1 MACREYL
8 ETLSSYVDDELKPLE
23 RLRVE
28 SHLKACS
35 ACRRYQH
42 QIQRASAM
50 LKGLDRLDTP
60 RFVLRGSAGSSTSR
74 AERWERI
81 RALSLS
87 RPQPSL
93 KPALLAAVVFLVA
106 ITAFQGLRRVAP
118 PGAENLPSEESSPGP
133 ETRPPAE
140 LASDGEISDS
150 LKREIARRVL
160 EANRNEARRLAEAQ
174 GTEFPPS
181 GNAAAPAPGLEGSTT
196 ARPILTALEPE
207 DGGDGSSGP
216 LGQSWSQTPAGSNGP
231 VPGRMAER
239 SPEAPTEDRGV
250 PAGLDS
256 APQKSATSLE
266 TEPPPAETGPRVV
279 LIPTAAAGPAAP
291 QEPSGTGPAAGTE
304 GAGRAM
310 PRDTVAE
317 MAEETLELEVTY
329 REVMVLAQA
338 DEQVTATFRPAEID
352 PVQSE
357 EGTPVQESAEIASPE
372 ADLEVMPDPETGVL
386 PPVPVHR
393 SAPDLGSRSG
403 EAHDRALLAP
413 VGLRVTVDTRGM
425 VTGVSLL
432 PGSGSGLAWLDDAV
446 ASAVERWEFRPA
458 ERDGEPIAAAVEIVI
473 EFDRD

>member
-50 LKGLDRLDTP
+50 LKGLDRLDAP
-60 RFVLRGSAGSSTSR
+60 RFVLRASAGSSTSR

-81 RALSLS
+81 RALSLT

-106 ITAFQGLRRVAP
+106 IIAFQGLRRLVP
-118 PGAENLPSEESSPGP
+118 PGAESLPTEESSPGP

-140 LASDGEISDS
+140 LAADGEISDS

-160 EANRNEARRLAEAQ
+160 GANPDEAQRLAEAQ
-174 GTEFPPS
+174 GTES
-181 GNAAAPAPGLEGSTT
+181 TAAPAPGLEGGTT
-196 ARPILTALEPE
+196 ARPIVTALEPE

-216 LGQSWSQTPAGSNGP
+216 LGQSWSQAPAASRPP
-231 VPGRMAER
+231 VPGRMAEPG
-239 SPEAPTEDRGV
+239 PEAPTEDRDV
-250 PAGLDS
+250 LVGLDP
-256 APQKSATSLE
+256 APQKIATSLE
-266 TEPPPAETGPRVV
+266 TEPAPAETGPLVV
-279 LIPTAAAGPAAP
+279 LIPTADGGPAAP
-291 QEPSGTGPAAGTE
+291 EEPSGTGPAAGTE
-304 GAGRAM
+304 GAGRAI
-310 PRDTVAE
+310 PRDTMAA
-317 MAEETLELEVTY
+317 MAEEILELEVTY

-338 DEQVTATFRPAEID
+338 NEQVTATFRPAEID
-352 PVQSE
+352 PVHSE
-357 EGTPVQESAEIASPE
+357 EGTPVQESAAIASPE
-372 ADLEVMPDPETGVL
+372 ADLDVMPDPETGVL

-413 VGLRVTVDTRGM
+413 VALRVSVDTRGL